1 MSTQM
6 VPMHS
11 PEQRE
16 GSSRVALYSARCI
29 YFGAFH
35 LDIKKEE
42 LFKDGLRVKL
52 QGKVYQ
58 MLAALLQKPGEVVTR
73 EELRLHLWPSHTY
86 VNFDANMNTT
96 VNKLR
101 QVLGDS
107 SDQPAFVETIPRKGY
122 SFVAKVAYAARP
134 PIPQAPRTVELSPVM
149 AVAEHANGKA
159 SFFRTAILSR
169 WFTASA
175 VTVVIASMLFGAA
188 LVLYAHR

>member
-16 GSSRVALYSARCI
+16 GSSRVALYSARYIC
-29 YFGAFH
+29 FGAFH
-35 LDIKKEE
+35 LDIKKDE
-42 LFKDGLRVKL
+42 LFKDGLPVKL

-86 VNFDANMNTT
+86 VNFHAYMNTT
-96 VNKLR
+96 VNNLQ

-107 SDQPAFVETIPRKGY
+107 SDQPAYVETIPRTGD

-134 PIPQAPRTVELSPVM
+134 P
-149 AVAEHANGKA
+149 
-159 SFFRTAILSR
+159 
-169 WFTASA
+169 
-175 VTVVIASMLFGAA
+175 
-188 LVLYAHR
+188 